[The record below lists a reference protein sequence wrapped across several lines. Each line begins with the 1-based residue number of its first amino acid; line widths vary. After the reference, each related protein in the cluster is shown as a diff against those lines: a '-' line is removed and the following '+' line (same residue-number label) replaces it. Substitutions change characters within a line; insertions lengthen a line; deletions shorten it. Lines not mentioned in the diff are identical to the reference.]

1 MKKCITILLM
11 SVFLATTFL
20 FSNTGFADDEKVEN
34 NKLEGLQKSAN
45 DFETAFLNTIKDVVG
60 VGVVYASVGDLTSKT
75 KLLSDCGMKY
85 AEDNK
90 YSQSFI
96 QKNLDAANTRSLY
109 DCITKTARHNEI
121 KIDDVDL
128 AEFGS
133 DYWADFSDGSW
144 YSFGKTVHNV
154 PHPLL
159 IIYKVAAEVG
169 SYSFVKDGQIEF
181 KVIIADGI
189 KNILKRRSYAS
200 DSEIY
205 LEEYNTAMKKVLLDL
220 VKLFNSGESLWANK
234 KEKEA
239 QQEEGLP
246 GTENIKAQE
255 GSSTNSAVS
264 IPYTH
269 DMVGEEKIKAGREIA
284 RLLLSAMKRVSLGDE
299 EATVLAVKTANA
311 GIFERHQCDLKLKQL
326 GMERV
331 GKCEERTTR
340 INGKIANVVYPV
352 IDDFLKSGLGGDG
365 LKSAK
370 DKDANLD
377 AVEDTMLDIFDL
389 LISGEDYM
397 EKRKARQDIYAKS
410 DTDPFEERSK
420 QLEKI
425 VSSSANA
432 NFDPN
437 AAL

>member
-1 MKKCITILLM
+1 MKKCITKLLM

-20 FSNTGFADDEKVEN
+20 FLNTGFADDKKVEN
-34 NKLEGLQKSAN
+34 NKLESLQKSAH
-45 DFETAFLNTIKDVVG
+45 DFEKAFLNAINEVVD
-60 VGVVYASVGDLTSKT
+60 VGVVYASTSDLTSKI

-85 AEDNK
+85 AEDDK

-96 QKNLDAANTRSLY
+96 QKKLDEANTRSLY

-121 KIDDVDL
+121 KTDDVDIV
-128 AEFGS
+128 EFGS
-133 DYWADFSDGSW
+133 DYWADFSDSYW
-144 YSFGKTVHNV
+144 YFGKTVHNV

-169 SYSFVKDGQIEF
+169 SYSFVEDGQREF
-181 KVIIADGI
+181 KVIVADGI
-189 KNILKRRSYAS
+189 KNMLKRRSYAS

-220 VKLFNSGESLWANK
+220 VKLFNSGKSLWANK
-234 KEKEA
+234 KGKEA
-239 QQEEGLP
+239 QQEEVLP
-246 GTENIKAQE
+246 RVENIKAQE
-255 GSSTNSAVS
+255 EPSTNGALS

-269 DMVGEEKIKAGREIA
+269 DMIGAEKIKAGREIA
-284 RLLLSAMKRVSLGDE
+284 RLLLSARKRVSLGDE
-299 EATVLAVKTANA
+299 EAIVLAVKTANA

-340 INGKIANVVYPV
+340 TNGKIASAVYPV
-352 IDDFLKSGLGGDG
+352 IDEFLKSGLRGDG
-365 LKSAK
+365 LESAK

-377 AVEDTMLDIFDL
+377 AVQDAILDSYEL
-389 LISGEDYM
+389 LISNEVHM
-397 EKRKARQDIYAKS
+397 ENRKARQDMYANS
-410 DTDPFEERSK
+410 DKDPFEDRSK
-420 QLEKI
+420 KLEKI